1 MKRRRLYREMN
12 VCITVRGGGV
22 GRGLHEGH
30 RDPERELRIQRGN
43 ERSVR
48 TRIFSERDER
58 LRE

>member
-1 MKRRRLYREMN
+1 MN
-12 VCITVRGGGV
+12 VCITVRGGG

-48 TRIFSERDER
+48 TRIFSERDGR